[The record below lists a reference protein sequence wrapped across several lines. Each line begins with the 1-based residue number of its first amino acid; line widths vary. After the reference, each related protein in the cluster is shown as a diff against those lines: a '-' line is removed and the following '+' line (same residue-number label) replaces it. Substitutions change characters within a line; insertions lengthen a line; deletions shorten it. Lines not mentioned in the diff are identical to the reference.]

1 MDRGAR
7 NWGKPLSGHALT
19 SIDGDPQVGLELGP
33 GEPSWKRNCGPL
45 LSPAVCP
52 CLGPSQAPTCLPL
65 LSPLPGIEEG
75 WEQGMWAGEHGSP
88 EWGLRNETTLPLVRL
103 MGKSQEKSWAPTQPP
118 PRPFMAPPT
127 WPSLPATGS
136 CTGTALW
143 RKPFG
148 RPSSLAEVSRQVKV
162 KTGALHFTEFTVLS
176 QMSSCVICSSP
187 WHDFMCR
194 F

>member
-19 SIDGDPQVGLELGP
+19 SFDGDPQVGLGVGP
-33 GEPSWKRNCGPL
+33 GEASWKRNCGPL
-45 LSPAVCP
+45 LSPPVCP
-52 CLGPSQAPTCLPL
+52 CLRPSQAPTCLPV
-65 LSPLPGIEEG
+65 PGTEEG

-88 EWGLRNETTLPLVRL
+88 ECGLRTETTLPLVRL

-127 WPSLPATGS
+127 WPSLPTTGS

-148 RPSSLAEVSRQVKV
+148 RPSSLAKVSRQVKV
-162 KTGALHFTEFTVLS
+162 KKGALRLTFHRVHGPFTYVIL
-176 QMSSCVICSSP
+176 VICSSP
-187 WHDFMCR
+187 WPDFMCW